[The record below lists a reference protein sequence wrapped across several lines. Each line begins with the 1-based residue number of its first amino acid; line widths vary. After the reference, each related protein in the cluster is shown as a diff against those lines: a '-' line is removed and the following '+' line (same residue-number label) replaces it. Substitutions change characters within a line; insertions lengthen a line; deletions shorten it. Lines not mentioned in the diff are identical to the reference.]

1 MRRIT
6 RTQAIDELREVLL
19 RMVDQQNSLCRV
31 AAWRELF
38 CRGFSQW
45 NRGELERR
53 FPEVQRVPSLPRP
66 QVERL
71 ANDCQL
77 ARQDVLAGRLPCD
90 VSAEPGAHAPC
101 KGWNEFSDGDLARFH
116 REVCG
121 EVVEVEP
128 DATSPTPG
136 A

>member
-6 RTQAIDELREVLL
+6 RTQAIEELREVLL

-31 AAWRELF
+31 MAWRELF

-45 NRGELERR
+45 NRWELERR
-53 FPEVQRVPSLPRP
+53 FPAAQRVPTLPRP
-66 QVERL
+66 QMECI

-77 ARQDVLAGRLPCD
+77 ARQDAVAGRLPCD
-90 VSAEPGAHAPC
+90 VAAGESGAPC
-101 KGWNEFSDGDLARFH
+101 RGWNEFDDDDLAHFH

-121 EVVEVEP
+121 EAVEVVP
-128 DATSPTPG
+128 DAASPCRDP
-136 A
+136 

>member
-6 RTQAIDELREVLL
+6 RTQAIEELREVLL
-19 RMVDQQNSLCRV
+19 RMVDPQNSLCRV

-45 NRGELERR
+45 NRWELARR

-66 QVERL
+66 QMERM
-71 ANDCQL
+71 ANDRQL

-90 VSAEPGAHAPC
+90 VAAEESGAPC
-101 KGWNEFSDGDLARFH
+101 RGWNEFSDGDLARFH

-121 EVVEVEP
+121 EAVEVVP
-128 DATSPTPG
+128 DAAGPTPG
-136 A
+136 S